1 MYYDWYK
8 MAKIQQESGL
18 RESITISLMSALIAV
33 MSGSAIWNAAQR
45 FNVDPSEIEN
55 ALNNPQIMQSLQS
68 DQQSNLN
75 KPNKT
80 NVTNKPNANV
90 IVQAVV
96 NDEFLNSLK
105 KLEGTIAYQK
115 ATGTFKNGKFYQYT
129 DTNGY
134 PTIGYGHKILSG
146 EDYSK
151 GLTPEQ
157 ADKLLKQDAQSAINQ
172 TNRLI
177 SNIPVTQEAAQ
188 ILANMVFQMGE
199 TGVSNFKNMWVA
211 LKNKDYQK
219 ASKEMLDSKWAK
231 TDSPSRAKELANLM
245 SQQK

>member
-8 MAKIQQESGL
+8 IAKIQQESGL
-18 RESITISLMSALIAV
+18 RESFTISLMSALIAV
-33 MSGSAIWNAAQR
+33 MSGSAIWNAAQK

-55 ALNNPQIMQSLQS
+55 ALNNPQIMQSLKNDKQPNVNE
-68 DQQSNLN
+68 SNS
-75 KPNKT
+75 T
-80 NVTNKPNANV
+80 NVTNKTKTNAT
-90 IVQAVV
+90 VQAVL
-96 NDEFLNSLK
+96 NDDLINSLK

-115 ATGTFKNGKFYQYT
+115 ATGTFKNGRFYQYT

-146 EDYSK
+146 EDFSK
-151 GLTPEQ
+151 GLTSEQ

-177 SNIPVTQEAAQ
+177 AQIPVTQEAAQ
-188 ILANMVFQMGE
+188 ILANMVFQLGE
-199 TGVSNFKNMWVA
+199 TGVSNFKNMWDA
-211 LKNKDYQK
+211 LRKQDYQK

-231 TDSPSRAKELANLM
+231 TDSPNRAKELANLM
-245 SQQK
+245 SKQK